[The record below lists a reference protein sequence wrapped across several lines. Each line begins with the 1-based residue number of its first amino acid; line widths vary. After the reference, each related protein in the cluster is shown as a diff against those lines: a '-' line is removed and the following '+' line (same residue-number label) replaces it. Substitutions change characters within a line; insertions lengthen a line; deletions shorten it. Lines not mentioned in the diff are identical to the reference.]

1 MLPPFS
7 LVKTSQI
14 HTLEASPRRPF
25 ALHVKKLSLPMSDA
39 IYHPMNS
46 VTRHLAWIGLL
57 LGRTAQVFAQ
67 GGPPLLTDDPGTPG
81 NRNWEINIASTHFR
95 TLEEREIE
103 APLLDINY
111 GLGDRIQLKYE
122 LPYLFDS
129 DGDDPYRRAV
139 GNSLIGVKWRFFQKS
154 GEKGWNIST
163 YPQLEVNNPFNS
175 EALGLVDRGPRFL
188 LPVEITKVFGPVE
201 VNFEGGYWFSQ
212 DASNE
217 RILGLAFGHQF
228 TKRFEGLAEIYDD
241 VVLGGTARSTTLD
254 IGGRYE
260 FHKGLL
266 INFMAGRRIIG
277 SGAVN
282 GQPSLIA
289 YVGLQV
295 QLTRDKASKR
305 HSGH

>member
-1 MLPPFS
+1 M
-7 LVKTSQI
+7 
-14 HTLEASPRRPF
+14 
-25 ALHVKKLSLPMSDA
+25 
-39 IYHPMNS
+39 
-46 VTRHLAWIGLL
+46 
-57 LGRTAQVFAQ
+57 
-67 GGPPLLTDDPGTPG
+67 
-81 NRNWEINIASTHFR
+81 
-95 TLEEREIE
+95 
-103 APLLDINY
+103 
-111 GLGDRIQLKYE
+111 
-122 LPYLFDS
+122 
-129 DGDDPYRRAV
+129 
-139 GNSLIGVKWRFFQKS
+139 
-154 GEKGWNIST
+154 ST

-201 VNFEGGYWFSQ
+201 VNFEGGYWFTQ

-217 RILGLAFGHQF
+217 RIVGLAFGHQF

-241 VVLGGTARSTTLD
+241 VALGGTARSTTLD

-277 SGAVN
+277 SSAVN

-295 QLTRDKASKR
+295 QLARDKASKR